1 LPYLAELEKTGI
13 PTVVI
18 DFEDQT
24 EMVKQTALTSGVP
37 SIRYIH
43 ASRTLPGPADVDVLM
58 EPVLEALTRPLTE
71 EEKKSGSWSPPL
83 DRIIFEGT
91 LDEADKFF
99 QQTLDVPFPLNAPVA
114 VYTDGL
120 PVRLPTEERV
130 KEMLTGTSRKPDEII
145 TYQVD
150 IEGFRGGTKKKG
162 TPVKFQPMGWTATVE
177 KVATIAVMAGCRPE
191 QLPVVLAMTQSECP
205 TGTTGSWSQ
214 WVCVSGPIAKEIKMN
229 TGVGMLEP
237 GNPANSAIG
246 RAYQLMAINLG
257 GAIPGVNRMNS
268 IGSPFNT
275 GGTCFAENADAL
287 PQGWKGLNEEYGF
300 GKDESIIMVMNQP
313 GVFSAG
319 QFSPGGYR
327 AFQKSG
333 HGALARRFDV
343 KGTPGPHMWLEYI
356 VPDIWNTREG
366 GFTFIM
372 VPEMA
377 QHLWDLGYKSK
388 EAVYDWLY
396 EKSKIPLKDYRN
408 RSWPDMLTNGW
419 LGIERTSGKHWK
431 ELSDDY
437 MVPLVNDKY
446 DNCILIGGGEEEVCT
461 QLAGRRGL
469 SSAFS
474 IDGWR

>member
-1 LPYLAELEKTGI
+1 MLEKAGI

-24 EMVKQTALTSGVP
+24 EMVKQTALTNGVP
-37 SIRYIH
+37 EIRYIH
-43 ASRTLPGPADVDVLM
+43 ASRTLPGPEDVDIII
-58 EPVLEALTRPLTE
+58 EPVLEALTKPLTDK
-71 EEKKSGSWSPPL
+71 EKESGKWEPPQQ
-83 DRIIFEGT
+83 RILFEGT
-91 LDEADKFF
+91 LDEAETFF
-99 QQTLDVPFPLNAPVA
+99 QQTIDVPFPLNAPISI
-114 VYTDGL
+114 YTDGL
-120 PVRLPTEERV
+120 PVVAPTEAKV
-130 KEMLTGTSRKPDEII
+130 KQMLTGTSHKPDEII
-145 TYQVD
+145 TYQLD

-162 TPVKFQPMGWTATVE
+162 TPVKFQPMSWTATVE
-177 KVATIAVMAGCRPE
+177 KVATIAVMAGCKPE
-191 QLPVVLAMTQSECP
+191 HLPVLLAITQSECP

-214 WVCVSGPIAKEIKMN
+214 WLCVSGPIVKEIKMN

-237 GNPANSAIG
+237 GNPANSTIG
-246 RAYQLMAINLG
+246 RAFQLMAINLG

-275 GGTCFAENADAL
+275 GGTCIAENTDGL
-287 PQGWKGLNEEYGF
+287 PPGWKGLNEEFGF
-300 GKDESIIMVMNQP
+300 GKDDSIVMVMNQP

-343 KGTPGPHMWLEYI
+343 KGVPGPHNWLEYI
-356 VPDIWNTREG
+356 VPDIWGTREG
-366 GFTFIM
+366 GYTFIM
-372 VPEMA
+372 IPQLA
-377 QHLWDLGYKSK
+377 QNLVDLGFKSK
-388 EAVYDWLY
+388 EDVYDWLF

-431 ELSDDY
+431 ELDDDY

-446 DNCILIGGGEEEVCT
+446 DNCIIVGGGEEEVCT
-461 QLAGRRGL
+461 QFAGRRGL
-469 SSAFS
+469 NSAFS
-474 IDGWR
+474 IDVWR